1 MSTNLID
8 TYVSEVGR
16 RLPRKTR
23 TDIEA
28 EIHSILQDM
37 LEERSRMAGIP
48 ADDEMILEVLKS
60 YGDPEKVASTY
71 MGERYLIGPQL
82 YPIFKLVLSIVLLV
96 YGILAAIGLGVLVFQ
111 PSLTPLNSIETIIK
125 GIANFC
131 NSFIIALGNIVLIF
145 ALIERALYRT
155 GEKVEV
161 KNLAIKKEWDPR
173 SLIKISPQREIK
185 IGETIVE
192 IVGCFA
198 AIVIFNFYPQV
209 IGFIPSLNSA
219 AENGSWPSVTFI
231 PLLSDAFF
239 HYVPYLTLIWATTII
254 LNFVLLRMGHWTAST
269 RVFTIGLKV
278 INIFIAGAMLAG
290 PSLIATNT
298 SALTAALGNPEGT
311 QILMT
316 MITQG
321 VRVALW
327 VAVIGG
333 CIDVV
338 RAIYQTVTSSK

>member
-1 MSTNLID
+1 MSTNLVD

-23 TDIEA
+23 ADIKA
-28 EIHSILQDM
+28 EIRSILQDM
-37 LEERSRMAGIP
+37 L
-48 ADDEMILEVLKS
+48 DEHSQMTGVPVNNEMTLEVLKS

-96 YGILAAIGLGVLVFQ
+96 YGILAAIGMGIVVFQ
-111 PSLTPLNSIETIIK
+111 PNLNSIETLIK
-125 GIANFC
+125 GIANFG

-145 ALIERALYRT
+145 ALIEWALYRA

-161 KNLAIKKEWDPR
+161 KDLGIKKEWDPQ

-209 IGFIPSLNSA
+209 IGFIPNLNSA
-219 AENGSWPSVTFI
+219 VETGSWSSVTFI

-239 HYVPYLTLIWATTII
+239 HYIPYLTLIWVTTII
-254 LNFVLLRMGHWTAST
+254 LNFVLLRKGHWTTTT

-290 PSLIATNT
+290 PSLIAINT
-298 SALTAALGNPEGT
+298 PVLTAALGNPEGA

-338 RAIYQTVTSSK
+338 RTIYQTTTSSK